1 MFRGSYLM
9 PEQTLQPDAET
20 RTFRL
25 TLAYDGT
32 DYFGWQVQPDLP
44 TIQGILAETILETIG
59 EDTLPQGSGRTDTG
73 VHASAQTV
81 SLNLRCDIPADR
93 LHRALNRRLP
103 AAIRILRCEAAP
115 GFHARANVINK
126 TYEYRIFERRSP
138 NTREE
143 RICLPHI
150 ARYAWDF
157 RWPVQLEPM
166 QQAAA
171 ALIGTH
177 DFSSFAA
184 RDPDRTLRFEELG
197 EPVNNIRTIF
207 ASQWQRQD
215 GLLLYR
221 VTGSGFLH
229 HMVRNIVGTCV
240 EIGAGRIPS
249 TAMPEI
255 LGAKKRVA
263 AGATA
268 PPQGLHM
275 IEVVYRGD
283 RTEATA

>member
-1 MFRGSYLM
+1 M

-81 SLNLRCDIPADR
+81 SLNLCCDIPADR

-138 NTREE
+138 GTREE

-157 RWPVQLEPM
+157 RWPVQLELM

-184 RDPDRTLRFEELG
+184 RDPDRTRRFEELG
-197 EPVNNIRTIF
+197 EPVNN
-207 ASQWQRQD
+207 
-215 GLLLYR
+215 
-221 VTGSGFLH
+221 
-229 HMVRNIVGTCV
+229 
-240 EIGAGRIPS
+240 
-249 TAMPEI
+249 
-255 LGAKKRVA
+255 
-263 AGATA
+263 
-268 PPQGLHM
+268 
-275 IEVVYRGD
+275 
-283 RTEATA
+283 